1 MVASHATTSV
11 SAALHLFVPTE
22 DWAIFLG
29 VTAFASM
36 TVAISLT
43 LFAALEHEVFVYVQ
57 RSFGVIFLIAVFHFF
72 RVPAASSASLALTLY
87 LVALSLAG
95 VGAWIYRSVFGN
107 LLVRR
112 HDYVVRDVVRFDDRV
127 TEITMTPAG
136 PPLRFLAGQF
146 LYVTFRSAGIR
157 RELHPVTVTPDTEA
171 AILKVRPGDIATQ
184 FHPFSI
190 TSSPDSPELKVAV
203 KAVGDYTTAMR
214 NLAPGDFAR
223 VEGPYGSFSYR
234 KIDNHRQVW
243 IAGGIGVTP
252 FLSMARSLDPTSDYQ
267 IDLYYCTKRLQGAHF
282 LHEFEQIGSSV
293 PGLRVI
299 LVREDL
305 QGFVTA
311 EKVAEMSGAPQDRD
325 FLICGPPPMI
335 ESLNLQF
342 IAVGVPRRQIHFE
355 RFGFIPRRD

>member
-1 MVASHATTSV
+1 
-11 SAALHLFVPTE
+11 
-22 DWAIFLG
+22 
-29 VTAFASM
+29 
-36 TVAISLT
+36 LT
-43 LFAALEHEVFVYVQ
+43 LFAALQHELFVYVQ
-57 RSFGVIFLIAVFHFF
+57 RSFGAIFLIAVLHFF
-72 RVPAASSASLALTLY
+72 RVPAANSASRALTYY

-112 HDYVVRDVVRFDDRV
+112 RDYVVRDVIRFDDRV

-136 PPLRFLAGQF
+136 APLHYLAGQF
-146 LYVTFRSAGIR
+146 LYVTFRSPGIR
-157 RELHPVTVTPDTEA
+157 RELHPITVTPDTEA

-190 TSSPDSPELKVAV
+190 TSAPGTPELKVAV

-214 NLAPGDFAR
+214 YLAPGDFAR

-234 KIDNHRQVW
+234 KIENHHQVW

-252 FLSMARSLDPTSDYQ
+252 FLSMARSLDATSDYQ

-282 LHEFEQIGSSV
+282 LQELEEIASKY
-293 PGLRVI
+293 PALRVI
-299 LVREDL
+299 SFREDL
-305 QGFVTA
+305 LGFVTA
-311 EKVAEMSGAPQDRD
+311 ERVAEMSGPPKDRD
-325 FLICGPPPMI
+325 ILICGPPPMI

-342 IAVGVPRRQIHFE
+342 IALGVPRRQIHFE
-355 RFGFIPRRD
+355 RFGFIPRKD